1 MKMGKFI
8 IYNHVFFF
16 LFSVS
21 YINSYLLQLMLIKRG
36 GQIIYSGE
44 LGQNS
49 SKLIDYLE
57 VRFLFILNS

>member
-1 MKMGKFI
+1 MGKFI
-8 IYNHVFFF
+8 IYTVFFF
-16 LFSVS
+16 SGS

-57 VRFLFILNS
+57 VRLLFILNS

>member
-8 IYNHVFFF
+8 IYTVFFF
-16 LFSVS
+16 SGS

-57 VRFLFILNS
+57 VRLLFILNS